1 MENNAAKS
9 SQFAKTAQIGLAA
22 LMTAGTALPCI
33 SPNPAYAEPLN
44 ESTSVNAAPAIEES
58 TPSTNAPKLTLDEA
72 KTAEAVAK
80 TALSSTASENET
92 AKNEITALQA
102 QSEKALDL
110 ATAEK
115 QSALDALASAASQST
130 SAAEEAASKA
140 KLANS
145 EVENAQAELE
155 NARLGQASAQTTFN
169 AALKTHA
176 DAQKAFDA
184 LGGSSELDA
193 LESEYK
199 AASDNLE
206 QALQAQTQTNAAH
219 NAAKSELDK
228 ANTALTDSEKAL
240 GSAKQQK
247 DEADEELEHAQD
259 ELKQAEADLK
269 LAESGK
275 QTEAEK
281 QARAKV
287 EACQIAL
294 DEANNNAIEAEATVE
309 TAQADADRSA
319 NELALAQENLEQA
332 NVADQKAADA
342 VALAKNQ
349 KESAEI
355 ALNDA
360 AEKTA
365 EKEKAL
371 CDANATLERTNAEL
385 VQAQSAKEAADK
397 TMEDAEMRL
406 KAAQTAYNLA
416 IANAQSKQEMARMGT
431 LGFIEWMLGRSDL
444 TTDQINDLNR
454 AKTVIEDACSE
465 DFSKWI
471 GGENVNFDNRGNK
484 VTVATDPKD
493 AVSLSNLQ
501 HGIEIMKSIN
511 EMRAQDYNF
520 TDEYHSEGK
529 TNFYF
534 MAVAQTGA
542 DRGAGLNR
550 HSLLQVSCENLAFG
564 YKDGSYAWL
573 DERKSFDLIKSDL
586 GITEVNDST
595 LKQINDEANTRG
607 ITIGHYTN
615 LFWAQD
621 QIMGVGWTNY
631 RSTSCYNATKT
642 PIRKS
647 TAAYSVDEFANLLTR
662 YNAFLGTDAASE
674 AKANLDQAQ
683 ENHNAANSAWA
694 EAASRLASVQNAAR
708 SANSAKLDAEKAAE
722 ESRLNEAQTNERYQ
736 LSTEELRDATLELQK
751 ANATKLNAQNE
762 LASAKSKMNTA
773 DNQLAAARNTS
784 SEANRNA
791 EAAARDLANAKE
803 YADSVSSDAM
813 KAVQKRVS
821 GARANLDNAIEGAAK
836 ADASYSGFA
845 ATFDSNRAAVQKCEQ
860 NEQTSQ
866 AQLNDAIDKVGV
878 AKANCTELN
887 TKLSPLVA
895 AHASLQAAQSAKYD
909 AQSRLESAARAVRN
923 AEQALN
929 EACEKANA
937 AQSEYRIAALRANHL
952 ALFADQLQRERAF
965 SEGVTDAWIIENEQ
979 KLVATIESKR
989 AAYGNAIVEYDSLN
1003 AKLKQAQANLEEKNA
1018 AYQKAKLDY
1027 DKAVQAREAIER
1039 STAQN
1044 ESAGGGFS
1052 TVGVS
1057 SAHLVSK
1064 SITVEAASSGYPRT
1078 ADPLLGEIFVVG
1090 GITFIAAG
1098 VFLGASRKRKESEE

>member
-1 MENNAAKS
+1 MDNSAAKS

-33 SPNPAYAEPLN
+33 SPNPAYAEPQN
-44 ESTSVNAAPAIEES
+44 ESMPINAAPAIEEN

-72 KTAEAVAK
+72 KAAEAAAK
-80 TALSSTASENET
+80 AALSSSASENET
-92 AKNEITALQA
+92 AKNEVNALQA
-102 QSEKALDL
+102 QSEKTLDF
-110 ATAEK
+110 ATAKK
-115 QSALDALASAASQST
+115 QSALDALASAAFQST

-145 EVENAQAELE
+145 EIENAQAELE
-155 NARLGQASAQTTFN
+155 NARLGQASAQTTFD
-169 AALKTHA
+169 AALQTHA

-184 LGGSSELDA
+184 SGGSSELDA

-206 QALQAQTQTNAAH
+206 QALQAHTQASAAH
-219 NAAKSELDK
+219 DAAKSELDK
-228 ANTALTDSEKAL
+228 ANTALADSEKNL
-240 GSAKQQK
+240 GAAKQQK
-247 DEADEELEHAQD
+247 DKADEELECAQD

-281 QARAKV
+281 QARANV
-287 EACQIAL
+287 EACQMAL
-294 DEANNNAIEAEATVE
+294 DKANNNATEAATAVE
-309 TAQADADRSA
+309 TAQANANRSA
-319 NELALAQENLEQA
+319 NELALAQEKLEQA
-332 NVADQKAADA
+332 NVVDQKAADA
-342 VALAKNQ
+342 VALAKSQ
-349 KESAEI
+349 KESAER

-371 CDANATLERTNAEL
+371 SDASATLERANAEL
-385 VQAQSAKEAADK
+385 VQAQLAKEAADK

-406 KAAQTAYNLA
+406 NAAQAAYNLA

-431 LGFIEWMLGRSDL
+431 LGFIEWMLGQSDL
-444 TTDQINDLNR
+444 ATDQINDLNR

-484 VTVATDPKD
+484 VTVTTDPKD

-501 HGIEIMKSIN
+501 HSIEIMKSIN

-520 TDEYHSEGK
+520 TGEYHSEGK

-595 LKQINDEANTRG
+595 LKQINDKANTRG
-607 ITIGHYTN
+607 ITIGHYAN

-642 PIRKS
+642 PSRKS

-773 DNQLAAARNTS
+773 NNQLTAARNTS

-791 EAAARDLANAKE
+791 EAAARDLANAKK

-813 KAVQKRVS
+813 KAAQKRVS
-821 GARANLDNAIEGAAK
+821 GARANLDNTIEGAAK

-860 NEQTSQ
+860 NERTSQ

-937 AQSEYRIAALRANHL
+937 SQSEYRIAALRANHL

-979 KLVATIESKR
+979 KLVAIIESKR

-1090 GITFIAAG
+1090 GITFVAAG